1 MWGRHS
7 CLPLFGR
14 QNVCPTSLL
23 REACLHGRLLR
34 FMDAERAKRLKR
46 FPALARCRTGNSNQT
61 CCIDCS
67 IATPIVKQRFMQRRN
82 RPANN
87 FHARRRWWYL
97 VPGLV
102 VCALTCVKIHAE
114 DWPRWR
120 GPRGDGTWQGPE
132 LPERW
137 PDDGLPQIWRRDLEA
152 GYAGIAVVGNRVY
165 TLDRKK
171 EPAETE
177 GVVCLDLKDG
187 TFVWQHRYA
196 VRYGDLAYGN
206 GPRSTPTI
214 HEGRVYTLGT
224 VGHLYC
230 LEAATGK
237 TVWSKD
243 LVQEFGARIPEWG
256 LAASPLIY
264 RDLVIV
270 HCGASPEGCL
280 MAFNRQSGAEI
291 WRASGD
297 PAGYCTPILI
307 EQDGRELLVAW
318 TPENVVGVT
327 PRNGEIA
334 WSIPYKVT
342 YGVSIA
348 TPIYAEGLVFVSGY
362 WEGSKA
368 IQLDPTLR
376 RAELAWED
384 NRNFRGL
391 MSQPLYRDG
400 YVYLLEK
407 QHGLT
412 CFELKSGK
420 KLWDDGNR
428 LTPRSRNPQANLVW
442 LGDTSRVIALN
453 AEGELI
459 LASLSPEGYDEQ
471 SRTRILGPTWA
482 HPAFAGRRVVA
493 RDDKEIVCVEL
504 PVQER

>member
-1 MWGRHS
+1 
-7 CLPLFGR
+7 
-14 QNVCPTSLL
+14 
-23 REACLHGRLLR
+23 
-34 FMDAERAKRLKR
+34 
-46 FPALARCRTGNSNQT
+46 
-61 CCIDCS
+61 
-67 IATPIVKQRFMQRRN
+67 VKQRFMPRSIPPPNDSSMSRRL
-82 RPANN
+82 PC
-87 FHARRRWWYL
+87 L
-97 VPGLV
+97 VLGLLA
-102 VCALTCVKIHAE
+102 CASAAVNIHAE

-132 LPERW
+132 IAERW
-137 PDDGLPQIWRRDLEA
+137 PDDGLPQIWRRDLGA

-177 GVVCLDLKDG
+177 GVVCLDLEDG
-187 TFVWQHRYA
+187 RTVWQHRYA

-224 VGHLYC
+224 VGHLHC
-230 LEAATGK
+230 LDAATGK

-243 LVQEFGARIPEWG
+243 LVQEAGARIPEWG
-256 LAASPLIY
+256 LAASPVIY

-270 HCGASPEGCL
+270 HCGASPAGCL
-280 MAFNRQSGAEI
+280 MAFDRRSGEEI

-307 EQDGRELLVAW
+307 EQDGHELLVAW
-318 TPENVVGVT
+318 TPENILGLA
-327 PRNGEIA
+327 PRTGKIA

-348 TPIYAEGLVFVSGY
+348 TPIYADGMLLVSGY
-362 WEGSKA
+362 WEGAKA
-368 IQLDPTLR
+368 IRLDPTLQ

-384 NRNFRGL
+384 NRNLRGL

-412 CFELKSGK
+412 CFELKTGQ
-420 KLWDDGNR
+420 KLWDDDNR
-428 LTPRSRNPQANLVW
+428 LTPRGRNPQANLVW

-459 LASLSPEGYDEQ
+459 LANLSPEGYEEQ

-493 RDDKEIVCVEL
+493 RDDKEIVCVGL
-504 PVQER
+504 PVDEH